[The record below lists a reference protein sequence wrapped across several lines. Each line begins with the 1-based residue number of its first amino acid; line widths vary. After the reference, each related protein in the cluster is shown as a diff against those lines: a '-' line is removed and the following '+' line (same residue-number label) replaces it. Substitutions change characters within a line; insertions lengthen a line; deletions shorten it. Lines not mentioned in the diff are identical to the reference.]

1 MAREFI
7 KARCIGVGKSYF
19 PMGME
24 LVLNQFYLVED
35 TKSDSSFIQTYYV
48 YDESFIIYYGEYP
61 KDNFM
66 TIEEWREFQI
76 NVIYG

>member
-7 KARCIGVGKSYF
+7 KARCIGVGNSYF
-19 PMGME
+19 PMGRE

-48 YDESFIIYYGEYP
+48 YDESILS
-61 KDNFM
+61 
-66 TIEEWREFQI
+66 
-76 NVIYG
+76 